1 MLELL
6 IHIEQRDLEMST
18 RKLKIVDTKAVKLD
32 SSKNETSPT
41 KQKQK
46 DALQKL
52 AKNFAAKKKVEK
64 PPDSWQNLIQN
75 LLQTQRGKVPLLLAV
90 EAGNQSM
97 VRELLAAQTVEQL
110 KVSILVAF
118 IIAVELAW
126 KRAKLANIGNFY
138 QLLRGKSNYN

>member
-1 MLELL
+1 
-6 IHIEQRDLEMST
+6 MST
-18 RKLKIVDTKAVKLD
+18 KKLKIADTKAIKLD
-32 SSKNETSPT
+32 FSKNETSPS

-110 KVSILVAF
+110 KVGIFYCCSTLYIGMETYSIL
-118 IIAVELAW
+118 
-126 KRAKLANIGNFY
+126 
-138 QLLRGKSNYN
+138 